1 MLIFFHLSLLVNDE
15 LVVEHILFI
24 DETVNTYFHLVDGL
38 PVRSSNLFNRKD
50 RYLVRFKGFPDL
62 RTVSFNVKNVV
73 FALAYELTQG
83 RLLVLDV
90 SFILANISLTL

>member
-1 MLIFFHLSLLVNDE
+1 M
-15 LVVEHILFI
+15 
-24 DETVNTYFHLVDGL
+24 
-38 PVRSSNLFNRKD
+38 
-50 RYLVRFKGFPDL
+50 VRFKGFPDL

-73 FALAYELTQG
+73 FALANELTQG